1 MTAAEI
7 TESPALPM
15 TPDQLLDEV
24 RAGRFPVQGLRASLR
39 QGLDPNT
46 VLDNGNTLLHVAVAR
61 NRMLAGLCLINAG
74 ADVHSRNDDGD
85 TALDVA
91 FKRERRTLGRVLLWK
106 SVLTSIRQPD
116 YRRSVRQA
124 QAGIPAKRLPD
135 AEGALRVSAMR
146 RNSDAVKALLQVG
159 TNPIAA
165 GPGGVSALHLAGL
178 AGSQEC
184 ARELLR
190 EDRADP
196 CQADDLGRTP
206 ADYAL
211 EADHIELGKTL
222 LDAENAKLAAI
233 EAAETTAMIEAASA
247 AIEAEPAETSEAEVI
262 PVLQS
267 QGSDSI
273 LMNSAAL

>member
-15 TPDQLLDEV
+15 TPHQLLDEV
-24 RAGRFPVQGLRASLR
+24 RAGRFPIQGLRAALQ
-39 QGLDPNT
+39 QGLDPNA
-46 VLDNGNTLLHVAVAR
+46 VLDNGNTLLHIAVAR

-74 ADVHSRNDDGD
+74 ADVHSRNADGD

-91 FKRERRTLGRVLLWK
+91 FKHERRALGRLLLWK
-106 SVLTSIRQPD
+106 SVQTSIRQPD

-146 RNSDAVKALLQVG
+146 RNSNAVKALLKVG
-159 TNPIAA
+159 TSPLAT

-178 AGSQEC
+178 AGSREC
-184 ARELLR
+184 ARELLS

-196 CQADDLGRTP
+196 CQADELGRTP

-233 EAAETTAMIEAASA
+233 EAADTTAMIEAA
-247 AIEAEPAETSEAEVI
+247 EAEAEADEQAEAGPTV
-262 PVLQS
+262 PPQP